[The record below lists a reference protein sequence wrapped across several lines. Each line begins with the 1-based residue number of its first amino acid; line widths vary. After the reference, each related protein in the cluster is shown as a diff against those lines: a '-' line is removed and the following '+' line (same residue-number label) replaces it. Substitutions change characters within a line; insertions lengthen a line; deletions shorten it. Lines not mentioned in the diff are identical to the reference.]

1 LKGDLFVS
9 QKSLKKDLKMRH
21 MTMISLGGVIGA
33 GLFVGSGAVIQSAG
47 PAAVISYALAGVLV
61 VLVMRML
68 GEMAVA
74 HPSLGS
80 FAAYAR
86 EALGDW
92 AGFLV
97 GWLYWYFWVIVVAV
111 EATAGAKTLQNWF
124 LPNVPLWVLASILLL
139 LLTLT
144 NLVSVRSYGEFEYW
158 FASIKVAAIVLFI
171 FFGALYVL
179 GLWPHAHLDFSNLT
193 RHGGFAPLGIVALFS
208 SVTTL
213 VFSFFGSEIVTVAAA
228 ESAEPRQAVS
238 RATNSVI
245 WRVLVFYIGSIFL
258 IVTILPWNDK
268 SAMVSPYVSALKV
281 IGIPGAAWIMN
292 LVVLTAVLSCLN
304 SGLYTASR
312 MLFALANQGHAP
324 KGLVD
329 TNDRGVPVKAILF
342 CMLIGYLSVA
352 MDYLSPNTVFL
363 FLLNSSGAVG
373 LFIYL
378 LIAVSE
384 LRIRRKLEQESPE
397 SLRVRMWA
405 YPYLTYLTI
414 IAIVVVIASMA
425 FTADNRSQLILSL
438 VSVVILMI
446 IFAVKQTM
454 SRNSKLPG
462 NM

>member
-1 LKGDLFVS
+1 MS
-9 QKSLKKDLKMRH
+9 QQTLKKDLKMRH

-33 GLFVGSGAVIQSAG
+33 GLFVGSGAVIQTAG
-47 PAAVISYALAGVLV
+47 PASVISYALAGLLV
-61 VLVMRML
+61 ILVMRML

-74 HPSLGS
+74 KPTLGS

-86 EALGDW
+86 TALGDW
-92 AGFLV
+92 AGFIV

-111 EATAGAKTLQNWF
+111 EATAGAKTLENWL
-124 LPNVPLWVLASILLL
+124 LPGVPLWVLTVILLF

-144 NLVSVRSYGEFEYW
+144 NLISVRSYGEFEYW
-158 FASIKVAAIVLFI
+158 FASIKVAAIILFI
-171 FFGALYVL
+171 IVGALYVL
-179 GLWPHAHLDFSNLT
+179 GLWPHAHMDFSNLT
-193 RHGGFAPLGIVALFS
+193 KHGGFAPFGVVALFA

-213 VFSFFGSEIVTVAAA
+213 IFSFFGSEIVTIAAS
-228 ESAEPRQAVS
+228 ESAEPRQAVA

-268 SAMVSPYVSALKV
+268 AAMVSPYVSALRV

-312 MLFALANQGHAP
+312 MLFALADSGDAP
-324 KGLVD
+324 KALVA
-329 TNDRGVPVKAILF
+329 TNERGVPVRAILF
-342 CMLIGYLSVA
+342 CMLVGYLSVA

-384 LRIRRKLEQESPE
+384 LRMRRQLEKTEPD

-405 YPYLTYLTI
+405 YPFLTWLSILAMAAVI
-414 IAIVVVIASMA
+414 ISMA
-425 FTADNRSQLILSL
+425 FTASDRSQLILSL
-438 VSVVILMI
+438 VSVVILLI
-446 IFAVKQTM
+446 LYAIKRTAQGKSNQQAA
-454 SRNSKLPG
+454 
-462 NM
+462 